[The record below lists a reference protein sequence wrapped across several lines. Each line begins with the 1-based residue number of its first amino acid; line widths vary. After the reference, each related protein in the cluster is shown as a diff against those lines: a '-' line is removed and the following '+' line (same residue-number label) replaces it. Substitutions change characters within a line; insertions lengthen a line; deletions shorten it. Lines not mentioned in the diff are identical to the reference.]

1 MTGLF
6 PAGKTFKRIEGR
18 TIMVEMLKARQL
30 LFDSIQTAFVITD
43 THSKILYANQLVESF
58 FGYRPKDL
66 EGQRLRALFFEE
78 DLIYFVPNILYLT
91 LYKKGFDGE
100 ALMKRKDGKRIFIH
114 LLSASFKEGEER
126 FLTFAIQE
134 IQRMKNLER
143 EKAEM
148 EHWAGLGRIVEGI
161 AHQFRNPVA
170 SIGGYANRLAKAIS
184 SDGKGRPYVDQI
196 LEETGRL
203 ETILQRVEEYAELP
217 RPTLRREKIQEMV
230 ETALSNFSKLAKEKG
245 VSVQLNT
252 DNLSGDG
259 QLYIDRRQMV
269 KVLGHILENSLE
281 ALTKAAVEKSKKNL
295 AVTLTDDGETVEVSV
310 ADKGPG
316 IAAKNMSQIFEP
328 FFSTRPDRVG
338 LGLTFARR
346 VMKEHGGKVKVESQL
361 RKGTKVTLYLPKD
374 RRRKVRREL
383 IVPEAGQSE
392 EA

>member
-1 MTGLF
+1 
-6 PAGKTFKRIEGR
+6 
-18 TIMVEMLKARQL
+18 MVEILKARQL

-58 FGYRPKDL
+58 FGHRPKDL
-66 EGQRLRALFFEE
+66 EGQRLRVLFFEE
-78 DLIYFVPNILYLT
+78 DLIYFLPNILYLT

-126 FLTFAIQE
+126 FLTFALQE
-134 IQRMKNLER
+134 IQRIKNLER

-148 EHWAGLGRIVEGI
+148 EHWAGLGRIAEGI

-184 SDGKGRPYVDQI
+184 SDVKARSYVDQI

-217 RPTLRREKIQEMV
+217 QPTLRREKIQEMV

-281 ALTKAAVEKSKKNL
+281 ALTKVAVEKSKKTL

-316 IAAKNMSQIFEP
+316 IVAKNMSQIFEP

-383 IVPEAGQSE
+383 IAPEAGESE

>member
-1 MTGLF
+1 
-6 PAGKTFKRIEGR
+6 
-18 TIMVEMLKARQL
+18 MVEILKARQL

-58 FGYRPKDL
+58 FGHRPKDL
-66 EGQRLRALFFEE
+66 EGQRLRVLFPEE

-91 LYKKGFDGE
+91 LYKKGFEGE
-100 ALMKRKDGKRIFIH
+100 ALMKRKDGKRIFIR
-114 LLSASFKEGEER
+114 LLSASFKEGEEV
-126 FLTFAIQE
+126 FLTFALQE

-170 SIGGYANRLAKAIS
+170 SIGGYTNRLAKVLS
-184 SDGKGRPYVDQI
+184 SDLKGRSYVDQI
-196 LEETGRL
+196 LEETNRL
-203 ETILQRVEEYAELP
+203 EMILKRVEEYAQLP
-217 RPTLRREKIQEMV
+217 RPVFRREKIQEVV
-230 ETALSNFSKLAKEKG
+230 ETALSSFSKLAKEKG
-245 VSVQLNT
+245 VSIQLNT
-252 DNLSGDG
+252 DDLTGDG
-259 QLYIDRRQMV
+259 LLFLDRGLMI
-269 KVLGHILENSLE
+269 KVLGHVLENSLD
-281 ALTKAAVEKSKKNL
+281 ALTRTSVEKAKKTIG
-295 AVTLTDDGETVEVSV
+295 ATLTDDGETVEVSV

-346 VMKEHGGKVKVESQL
+346 VMREHGGKVKVESKL
-361 RKGTKVTLYLPKD
+361 RRGTKVTLYLPKD

-383 IVPEAGQSE
+383 IAPEAGE
-392 EA
+392 KNEA

>member
-1 MTGLF
+1 
-6 PAGKTFKRIEGR
+6 
-18 TIMVEMLKARQL
+18 MVEILKARQL

-58 FGYRPKDL
+58 FEHQPKDL
-66 EGQRLRALFFEE
+66 EGRRIRVLFLEE
-78 DLIYFVPNILYLT
+78 DLIYFLPNILYLT
-91 LYKKGFDGE
+91 IYKKGFDGE
-100 ALMKRKDGKRIFIH
+100 ALMRRKDGKRIFVH
-114 LLSASFKEGEER
+114 LLSASFKEGEEL
-126 FLTFAIQE
+126 FLTFALQE
-134 IQRMKNLER
+134 IQRMKNLEK

-170 SIGGYANRLAKAIS
+170 AIGGYANRLAKVRASGI
-184 SDGKGRPYVDQI
+184 KGRSDVGQI
-196 LEETGRL
+196 LEETRRL
-203 ETILQRVEEYAELP
+203 ESILQRVEEYAELP
-217 RPTLRREKIQEMV
+217 RPALRREKIQEVV
-230 ETALSNFSKLAKEKG
+230 ETALSNFSKLAREKG
-245 VSVQLNT
+245 ISVELNT
-252 DNLSGDG
+252 ADLSGDG

-269 KVLGHILENSLE
+269 KVLDHILENGLE
-281 ALTKAAVEKSKKNL
+281 ALSKVSVGKAKKPL

-346 VMKEHGGKVKVESQL
+346 VIKEHGGKVKVESQL

-374 RRRKVRREL
+374 RRRRVRREL
-383 IVPEAGQSE
+383 IAPEAGESE
-392 EA
+392 DA

>member
-1 MTGLF
+1 
-6 PAGKTFKRIEGR
+6 
-18 TIMVEMLKARQL
+18 MVEMLKARQL

-58 FGYRPKDL
+58 FGHRPKDL
-66 EGQRLRALFFEE
+66 EGQRLRVLFFEE
-78 DLIYFVPNILYLT
+78 DLIYFLPNILYLT

-148 EHWAGLGRIVEGI
+148 EHWAGLGRIVQGI

-184 SDGKGRPYVDQI
+184 SDVKGRSYVDQI
-196 LEETGRL
+196 LEETSRL

-217 RPTLRREKIQEMV
+217 RPTLRREKIQEVV
-230 ETALSNFSKLAKEKG
+230 ETAMSNFSKLAKEEG

-252 DNLSGDG
+252 DALSGDG
-259 QLYIDRRQMV
+259 QLYIDRGQMT
-269 KVLGHILENSLE
+269 KVLGHLLENSLE
-281 ALTKAAVEKSKKNL
+281 ALTQVAVEKAKKNL
-295 AVTLTDDGETVEVSV
+295 VITLTDDGETVEVLLT
-310 ADKGPG
+310 DKGPG

-346 VMKEHGGKVKVESQL
+346 VMREHGGKVKVESQL

-383 IVPEAGQSE
+383 IAPEAGESE
-392 EA
+392 DA

>member
-1 MTGLF
+1 M
-6 PAGKTFKRIEGR
+6 AEI
-18 TIMVEMLKARQL
+18 LKNRQF
-30 LFDSIQTAFVITD
+30 LFDLIQTAFLLTD
-43 THSKILYANQLVESF
+43 THSKILYANQLAEPF
-58 FGYRPKDL
+58 FGYPPKEL
-66 EGQRLRALFFEE
+66 EGQRIRVLFLEE
-78 DLIYFVPNILYLT
+78 DLIYFLPNILYLT

-100 ALMKRKDGKRIFIH
+100 TLMRRKDGKRIFVH
-114 LLSASFKEGEER
+114 LLSASFKEGEEV
-126 FLTFAIQE
+126 FLTFALQE

-170 SIGGYANRLAKAIS
+170 SVGGYANRLAKVIS
-184 SDGKGRPYVDQI
+184 SDVKGRSYVDQI

-203 ETILQRVEEYAELP
+203 ETILRRVEEYAELP
-217 RPTLRREKIQEMV
+217 RPTLRREKIQEVV
-230 ETALSNFSKLAKEKG
+230 EMALSNFSKLAKEKG

-252 DNLSGDG
+252 DDLSGDG
-259 QLYIDRRQMV
+259 QLYIDRRQMI
-269 KVLGHILENSLE
+269 KVLDHVLENGLE
-281 ALTKAAVEKSKKNL
+281 ALTRVSVEKAKKTL
-295 AVTLTDDGETVEVSV
+295 AVTVTDDGETVEVSV

-346 VMKEHGGKVKVESQL
+346 VMREHGGKVKVESQL

-383 IVPEAGQSE
+383 IAPEAGESE
-392 EA
+392 DA

>member
-1 MTGLF
+1 
-6 PAGKTFKRIEGR
+6 
-18 TIMVEMLKARQL
+18 MVEILKARQL

-43 THSKILYANQLVESF
+43 IHSKILYANQLVESF
-58 FGYRPKDL
+58 FEHRPKDL
-66 EGQRLRALFFEE
+66 EGRRIRVLFLEE
-78 DLIYFVPNILYLT
+78 DLIYFLPNILYLT

-100 ALMKRKDGKRIFIH
+100 VLMKRKDGKRIFVH
-114 LLSASFKEGEER
+114 LLSASFKEGEEL
-126 FLTFAIQE
+126 FLTFALQE
-134 IQRMKNLER
+134 IQRMKNLEK

-170 SIGGYANRLAKAIS
+170 AIGGYANRLAKVRASGI
-184 SDGKGRPYVDQI
+184 KGRSDVGQI
-196 LEETGRL
+196 LEETRRL
-203 ETILQRVEEYAELP
+203 ESILQRVEEYAELP
-217 RPTLRREKIQEMV
+217 RPALRREKIQEVV
-230 ETALSNFSKLAKEKG
+230 ETALSNFSKLAREKG
-245 VSVQLNT
+245 VSVELNT
-252 DNLSGDG
+252 ADLSGDG

-269 KVLGHILENSLE
+269 KVLDHILENGLE
-281 ALTKAAVEKSKKNL
+281 ALTKVSGEKAKKPL

-346 VMKEHGGKVKVESQL
+346 VMREHGGKVMVESQL
-361 RKGTKVTLYLPKD
+361 RKGTKVTLSLPKD

-383 IVPEAGQSE
+383 ISPEVRETG
-392 EA
+392 EAEATAPTPPAKAKPPGE

>member
-1 MTGLF
+1 
-6 PAGKTFKRIEGR
+6 
-18 TIMVEMLKARQL
+18 MVEILKARQL

-58 FGYRPKDL
+58 FGHRPKDL
-66 EGQRLRALFFEE
+66 EGQRIRVLFPEE

-91 LYKKGFDGE
+91 LYKKGFEGE
-100 ALMKRKDGKRIFIH
+100 ALMKRKDGKRIFIR
-114 LLSASFKEGEER
+114 LLSASFKEGEEL
-126 FLTFAIQE
+126 FLTFALQE

-170 SIGGYANRLAKAIS
+170 SIGGYTNRLAKVLS
-184 SDGKGRPYVDQI
+184 SDPKGRSYVDQI
-196 LEETGRL
+196 LEETNRL
-203 ETILQRVEEYAELP
+203 EMILKRVEEYAQLP
-217 RPTLRREKIQEMV
+217 RPVFRREKIQEVV
-230 ETALSNFSKLAKEKG
+230 ETALSGFSKLAKEKG
-245 VSVQLNT
+245 VSIQLNT
-252 DNLSGDG
+252 DELSGNG
-259 QLYIDRRQMV
+259 QLFLDRGLMV
-269 KVLGHILENSLE
+269 KVLGHVFENSLE
-281 ALTKAAVEKSKKNL
+281 ALTRTSVEKAKKTIG
-295 AVTLTDDGETVEVSV
+295 VTLTDDGETVEVSV

-346 VMKEHGGKVKVESQL
+346 VMREHGGKVKVESQL
-361 RKGTKVTLYLPKD
+361 RRGTKVTLYLPKD

-383 IVPEAGQSE
+383 IAPEAGDSE

>member
-1 MTGLF
+1 
-6 PAGKTFKRIEGR
+6 
-18 TIMVEMLKARQL
+18 MVEILKVRQL

-43 THSKILYANQLVESF
+43 THSKILYANHLVESF
-58 FGYRPKDL
+58 FGHRPKDL
-66 EGQRLRALFFEE
+66 EGQRMRVLFLEE
-78 DLIYFVPNILYLT
+78 DLIYFLPNILYLT
-91 LYKKGFDGE
+91 LYKRGFDGE
-100 ALMKRKDGKRIFIH
+100 ILMKRKDGKRIFIH
-114 LLSASFKEGEER
+114 LLSASFKEGDEL
-126 FLTFAIQE
+126 FLTFALRE

-170 SIGGYANRLAKAIS
+170 SIGGYTNRLAKVLS
-184 SDGKGRPYVDQI
+184 SDVKGRSYVDQI

-203 ETILQRVEEYAELP
+203 ERILHRVEEYAELP
-217 RPTLRREKIQEMV
+217 RPTLRREKIQEVV
-230 ETALSNFSKLAKEKG
+230 ETALSHFSKLAKEKR

-252 DNLSGDG
+252 DGLAGDG
-259 QLYIDRRQMV
+259 QLYMDRKQMI

-281 ALTKAAVEKSKKNL
+281 ALTKVKVGKSKKTL
-295 AVTLTDDGETVEVSV
+295 TVTLTDDGETVEVSV
-310 ADKGPG
+310 ADKGTG

-346 VMKEHGGKVKVESQL
+346 AMREHGGKLKVESQL

-383 IVPEAGQSE
+383 IAPEAGESE
-392 EA
+392 DA